1 MYPLPHCSNLI
12 TLKYLKKNKKNY
24 DAPANFKMEAAG
36 SSGTMVPINV
46 LRSLPSLK
54 TILVLDNQSYC
65 VVTGL
70 NDSAQ

>member
-1 MYPLPHCSNLI
+1 MYPLPNCSNLI
-12 TLKYLKKNKKNY
+12 TLKYLSKNKKNY
-24 DAPANFKMEAAG
+24 DAPANFKMEAVG

-46 LRSLPSLK
+46 LRSFPSLK

-70 NDSAQ
+70 HDSAQ